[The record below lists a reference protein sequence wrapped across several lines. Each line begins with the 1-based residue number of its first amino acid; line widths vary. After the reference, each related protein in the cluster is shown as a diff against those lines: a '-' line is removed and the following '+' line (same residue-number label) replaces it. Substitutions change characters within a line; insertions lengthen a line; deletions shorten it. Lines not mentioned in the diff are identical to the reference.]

1 MDSVLGSILVIAG
14 LYILL
19 WGKSKEEEDCVMKQ
33 SQVAKEVPEC
43 DTAPQVVPIT
53 GTQ

>member
-14 LYILL
+14 LYVLL